1 MTHINIKSVLKDII
15 PREKANEI
23 RPNLPALS
31 GIKSTHECYD
41 RSVIH

>member
-1 MTHINIKSVLKDII
+1 MPIAPI

-31 GIKSTHECYD
+31 GIKNTHG
-41 RSVIH
+41 